1 MENDKQKKTIKILVS
16 IIIILVLLFAGYF
29 GNKQLQQKYDDK
41 IMEGAKELIKQMVI
55 QLTAEGYV
63 QLPYENQT
71 LVLVP
76 YQGEK

>member
-41 IMEGAKELIKQMVI
+41 IIEGANLLFNEILN
-55 QLTAEGYV
+55 QLNDNGYV
-63 QLPYENQT
+63 QIPVGNKT
-71 LVLVP
+71 LVLVQ
-76 YQGEK
+76 YQGS